1 MPSPSTHVSTMK
13 SKLQVFVS
21 STYLDLK
28 DDRQAAVEAI
38 LKAGHIPA
46 GMELF
51 TAGDKSQWEVIQHWI
66 LDSDVYMLIL
76 GGRYGTID
84 KDSGLSY
91 TELEYDFAV
100 KSGKPLF
107 AVVIKDDALEARNRT
122 LGSSVL
128 EKDNPAKYKKFKKK
142 VLSKMSSFFSDHKD
156 IKLAVHESLP
166 KLEDKNK
173 LKGWVRHADLPD
185 TTGLIDQ
192 FITLNAENKQLQE
205 KICQQAEI
213 IKKSKSKAEE
223 NDNEFLE
230 LIAVLQKITVKPPK
244 LVSAKSVLDSKD
256 CSLLDIAYG
265 VKDVL
270 MFGVTNKST
279 ISEYEKFICLTVC
292 PKLQTYELV
301 HSEKVPG
308 VQWRRFSITKKGQQ
322 FFAFYEKILY
332 KCQANDLTINGK

>member
-1 MPSPSTHVSTMK
+1 MK

-28 DDRQAAVEAI
+28 EDRQAAVEAI

-66 LDSDVYMLIL
+66 MDSDVYLLIL

-84 KDSGLSY
+84 KESGLTY

-100 KSGKPLF
+100 KSGKSHF
-107 AVVIKDDALEARNRT
+107 AIVIKEDALEDRVKK

-128 EKDNPAKYKKFKKK
+128 EKENPAKLTAFRDK

-166 KLEDKNK
+166 LLADKNK
-173 LKGWVRHADLPD
+173 LKGWVRHANLPD
-185 TTGLIDQ
+185 TKALIEQ
-192 FITLNAENKQLQE
+192 LATLNAENIKLRE
-205 KICQQAEI
+205 TVSQQADKI
-213 IKKSKSKAEE
+213 SKSKSKAEE
-223 NDNEFLE
+223 NDNDFIE
-230 LIAVLQKITVKPPK
+230 LMDVLKKITVKPPK
-244 LVSAKSVLDSKD
+244 LNSANSTLNSKD
-256 CSLLDIAYG
+256 CSLLDLAYG
-265 VKDVL
+265 LKDIL

-279 ISEYEKFICLTVC
+279 ISDYEKYICFTVC

-308 VQWRRFSITKKGQQ
+308 VQWHRYSITKKGQQ
-322 FFAFYEKILY
+322 FFAFYEKHLY
-332 KCQANDLTINGK
+332 RDKANDLTTKNK